1 MTKLAEPSTPSGS
14 VENSTTKATDHALQ
28 KYDNFTRYG
37 HSGIPRIGRRE
48 PARSSSALEPNAR
61 TTGTIAPL
69 KVMHASN
76 DKPAP

>member
-37 HSGIPRIGRRE
+37 QSRTQPALTQALPDRRISG
-48 PARSSSALEPNAR
+48 
-61 TTGTIAPL
+61 
-69 KVMHASN
+69 
-76 DKPAP
+76 

>member
-37 HSGIPRIGRRE
+37 QAALSGHRR
-48 PARSSSALEPNAR
+48 
-61 TTGTIAPL
+61 
-69 KVMHASN
+69 
-76 DKPAP
+76 